1 MPLVDRQLF
10 LRRSPKYFH
19 DHTIFRRSH
28 NFPGSF
34 PQLLQRSYNY
44 TGNFSTIPRLRS
56 PVRSGPPA
64 VARQLRFP
72 LSRSRTIHS
81 PLMPPCNAPKSFH
94 IFARRQ
100 IILYVYARRQI
111 ISFRTPPNH
120 FETYSAESFQTKKAA
135 PQDCGSRRRMSVF
148 DNILCAILFRRFKPV
163 QIDKPCVHERRC
175 YAGVDIEINV
185 LRRQQSIVAA

>member
-10 LRRSPKYFH
+10 LRRSPKYFP

-44 TGNFSTIPRLRS
+44 TGNFSTIPHLRS
-56 PVRSGPPA
+56 PVRSDPPA

-120 FETYSAESFQTKKAA
+120 FETYSAESFQTKKRPRRIAEAA
-135 PQDCGSRRRMSVF
+135 GGCQFLMMYFVLSSSVGSNR
-148 DNILCAILFRRFKPV
+148 FRSINHVYTK
-163 QIDKPCVHERRC
+163 E
-175 YAGVDIEINV
+175 GVMLV
-185 LRRQQSIVAA
+185 SISR